1 MSTIAGI
8 QSKQSRCTPIDNP
21 IMKKI
26 KTSHLSAPGSS
37 ATRSHFKAD
46 QNTIAVKKELI
57 AYTSPSTALYQN
69 ESVNVPASAPT
80 IPVAIILHCCMLV
93 NSFVSGATIFLA
105 KCVIVQNK
113 NKIVKPL
120 A

>member
-8 QSKQSRCTPIDNP
+8 QSKQSRCTPIDKP

-26 KTSHLSAPGSS
+26 KMSHLSAPGSS
-37 ATRSHFKAD
+37 ATRSHFSAD
-46 QNTIAVKKELI
+46 QKTIAVKKELI

-80 IPVAIILHCCMLV
+80 TPAPITLNICVLV
-93 NSFVSGATIFLA
+93 RVFELSG
-105 KCVIVQNK
+105 
-113 NKIVKPL
+113 
-120 A
+120 